1 MLYRLLPLGKAWEQG
16 MLALPKVIATDYL
29 KLASEYQLKALLII
43 LACDG
48 QADSKHISKVL
59 GCTENDAVDFL
70 EFWLEEGILSCDGE
84 ARISL
89 VTQKS
94 ESSEP
99 NKKSEKKS
107 ETAIEI
113 EKKIEAV
120 VSKTER
126 PSVPTYTQSEI
137 VSMCRDSEEL
147 TLTLRNAQEVM
158 GKSLSHVEQELIV
171 NMVTYYGLPCDIV
184 LMILQ
189 FYKNEKES
197 GKAIGTA
204 YIAAMA
210 RNWSEEGIVTLDAA
224 EEKLHDIERTDNL
237 WKEII
242 SISGLR
248 HRTPTIKQRE
258 MISRWS
264 EDFGMD
270 MITIACDIMRENT
283 DKPTLKYVDG
293 VLKNWKK
300 KGIFTP
306 QAVADEN
313 KKYDKKTAN
322 TNKPSIDETYDIDDI
337 NRRAMINDNYD
348 I

>member
-1 MLYRLLPLGKAWEQG
+1 MLYQLLPQGKAWEQG
-16 MLALPKVIATDYL
+16 MIALPRIIATDYL

-43 LACDG
+43 LANNG
-48 QADSKHISKVL
+48 QADSKVISKSL
-59 GCTENDAVDFL
+59 GCTEADAVDFL
-70 EFWLEEGILSCDGE
+70 EFWIEEGIVYCDGV
-84 ARISL
+84 S
-89 VTQKS
+89 V
-94 ESSEP
+94 
-99 NKKSEKKS
+99 
-107 ETAIEI
+107 
-113 EKKIEAV
+113 EAV
-120 VSKTER
+120 SNPTVEAKPKPITVAEPVKVPRETLSA
-126 PSVPTYTQSEI
+126 PTYTQSEI

-147 TLTLRNAQEVM
+147 TLTVRNAQEVM

-189 FYKNEKES
+189 FYKNEKMN

-210 RNWSEEGIVTLDAA
+210 RNWSDEGIVTLEAA

-242 SISGLR
+242 AISGLR
-248 HRTPTIKQRE
+248 HRNPTVKQRE

-264 EDFGMD
+264 EDFGID

-283 DKPTLKYVDG
+283 DKPTLRYVDG

-306 QAVADEN
+306 QAVAEE
-313 KKYDKKTAN
+313 DKRHKEKSAEKT
-322 TNKPSIDETYDIDDI
+322 KPTIDETYDIDDI

>member
-1 MLYRLLPLGKAWEQG
+1 MLYQLLPLGKAWEQG

-43 LACDG
+43 LANDG
-48 QADSKHISKVL
+48 MADSKLISKTL
-59 GCTENDAVDFL
+59 GCTESDAADFL
-70 EFWLEEGILSCDGE
+70 EFWVEEGIVSCDGK
-84 ARISL
+84 A
-89 VTQKS
+89 V
-94 ESSEP
+94 EP
-99 NKKSEKKS
+99 VKPEPKKEEKAEPLPKPQS
-107 ETAIEI
+107 N
-113 EKKIEAV
+113 
-120 VSKTER
+120 
-126 PSVPTYTQSEI
+126 PVPTYTQSEI
-137 VSMCRDSEEL
+137 VSMCRDNEEL
-147 TLTLRNAQEVM
+147 TLTLRHAQEVM

-189 FYKNEKES
+189 FYKNERAL

-210 RNWSEEGIVTLDAA
+210 KNWSEEGIVTLDAA
-224 EEKLHDIERTDNL
+224 EEKLHSIEKTDSL

-242 SISGLR
+242 AVSGLR
-248 HRTPTIKQRE
+248 HRNPTIKQRE

-264 EDFGMD
+264 EDFGIE

-306 QAVADEN
+306 QAVAEEN
-313 KKYDKKTAN
+313 KQHKEKTAAKE
-322 TNKPSIDETYDIDDI
+322 KPSIDETYDIDDI
-337 NRRAMINDNYD
+337 NRRAMINDDYD